1 MRSLLYLAEFQASGR
16 DRYLPGCI
24 QEMKSSRKTEQTM
37 FMRRMFGLISRRKR
51 AAVCVMQ
58 AKLG

>member
-16 DRYLPGCI
+16 DCYLPGCI
-24 QEMKSSRKTEQTM
+24 QEMKSSRKTLQTM
-37 FMRRMFGLISRRKR
+37 VMRRMFGLVRRKR
-51 AAVCVMQ
+51 AAVRVMQ